1 MPKKKPLFKT
11 YTVQDDRRL
20 KQLVADFNRKR
31 SVMQKELGNQ
41 PPKLKYS
48 ELAKTIGSR
57 GEYNRVLNV
66 YGRYLRPGAEKIHTN
81 ESGIHFTRWERDEN
95 RYAIMRINNRRAKR
109 LQELQIKFNPQEMGR
124 MEDLNLKPARNWTDS
139 YTDSSNFNKYFKS
152 LQHQA
157 NVDYWKRGAET
168 YKRNYLKA
176 LKDEFKGTPGYAK
189 LRSMLSKL
197 TPEEMLES
205 TSLHYSVQLHFVY
218 GFEDKQMRL
227 DKITE
232 TWKMVYKQKYGDKTF
247 KATGKVKKKT
257 DFHVNKKPKKKKRK

>member
-1 MPKKKPLFKT
+1 
-11 YTVQDDRRL
+11 
-20 KQLVADFNRKR
+20 
-31 SVMQKELGNQ
+31 
-41 PPKLKYS
+41 
-48 ELAKTIGSR
+48 
-57 GEYNRVLNV
+57 
-66 YGRYLRPGAEKIHTN
+66 
-81 ESGIHFTRWERDEN
+81 
-95 RYAIMRINNRRAKR
+95 
-109 LQELQIKFNPQEMGR
+109 